1 MKFNLRSIAAAPI
14 VHGDQ
19 AGTRADIWGYVLAL
33 VGAAFFSLKA
43 IFVKLAYQSDSLA
56 EPVDALTLLALRMIF
71 SLPFYILISAWAIR
85 RWRRDHDS
93 RYPPI
98 KSVVIAALLGS
109 LGYYVCA
116 FLDFAGLQYI
126 TAQLER
132 LLLFTYPVFV
142 LVLGA
147 LFFGGRITLT
157 GILSILIAYSGIAVI
172 FSGGA
177 IATGDNLWL
186 GVILVL
192 GAAFFFALFQLLAK
206 PQINKIGG
214 LMFTCI
220 AMSSAAITT
229 LMHFG
234 FTEAGQAGIGAA
246 LDLPREIYIIGFL
259 IAAVST
265 IIPSFMINIA
275 LGRIGAQAVA
285 IMGMINPIVTIAF
298 AIWLLGEP
306 FSSID
311 AIGTTLTIFGIGLY
325 TWFDSRPQTQPK
337 SVAAR

>member
-14 VHGDQ
+14 VHGT
-19 AGTRADIWGYVLAL
+19 GGEPGRDIIGYVLAL

-43 IFVKLAYQSDSLA
+43 IFVKLAYQSDSMV
-56 EPVDALTLLALRMIF
+56 ETVDALTLLALRMMF
-71 SLPFYILISAWAIR
+71 SLPFYIVISVWAVK
-85 RWRRDHDS
+85 RWRRDHDTAF
-93 RYPPI
+93 PPLR
-98 KSVVIAALLGS
+98 SVITAALLGA

-142 LVLGA
+142 LILGA
-147 LFFGGRITLT
+147 LFFGGRITAT
-157 GILSILIAYSGIAVI
+157 GILSILIAYAGIAVI

-206 PQINKIGG
+206 PLVNQIGG

-220 AMSSAAITT
+220 AMSSAALTT
-229 LMHFG
+229 LVHFG
-234 FTEAGQAGIGAA
+234 VSETGQAGISAA
-246 LDLPREIYIIGFL
+246 LSLPGEIYLIGFL
-259 IAAVST
+259 IAIVST
-265 IIPSFMINIA
+265 IIPSFFINIA

-285 IMGMINPIVTIAF
+285 IMGMINPIVTIGF

-306 FSSID
+306 FSALD
-311 AIGTTLTIFGIGLY
+311 GVGTSLTIFGIGLY
-325 TWFDSRPQTQPK
+325 TWFDSRSQSQPK
-337 SVAAR
+337 RVAAR